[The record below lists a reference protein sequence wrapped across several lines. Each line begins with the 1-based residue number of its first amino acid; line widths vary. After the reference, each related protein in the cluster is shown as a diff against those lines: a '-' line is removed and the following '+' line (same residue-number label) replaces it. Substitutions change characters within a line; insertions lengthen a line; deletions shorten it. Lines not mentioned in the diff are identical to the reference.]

1 MYKFYMGDMLLPI
14 TPQKL
19 TIKTK
24 GSNKTVTLMD
34 GTEVS
39 FLGSPGLR
47 EISFEAIIPM
57 TGQYSFA
64 DDYRNPEHY
73 MKMLKGL
80 MQSQKSFEFKVERIS
95 LSDKELYDEV
105 IQVSLEEFTITE
117 DAANGPDMKVA
128 ITLKEYRAAATR
140 TSAGET
146 SDSGAA
152 SSGTAA
158 ANARST
164 ATASKAKSHT
174 VKRGDC
180 LWNIAKK
187 YYGNGAEY
195 MKIYNANKDKL
206 ASPNLIYEG
215 QVLMIP

>member
-1 MYKFYMGDMLLPI
+1 MYEFSLEGMLLPI

-24 GSNKTVTLMD
+24 GSNKTVTLMN
-34 GTEVS
+34 GSEVS
-39 FLGSPGLR
+39 FLGSPGLK
-47 EISFEAIIPM
+47 EISFEAVIPM
-57 TGQYSFA
+57 AGQYSFA
-64 DDYRNPEHY
+64 DSYRSPEY
-73 MKMLKGL
+73 YIERLEWL
-80 MQSQKSFEFKVERIS
+80 MESKKPFKFEVKRLS
-95 LSDKELYDEV
+95 SSDKGLYDEKM
-105 IQVSLEEFTITE
+105 QVSLEEFTITE

-128 ITLKEYRAAATR
+128 ITLKEYRAAV
-140 TSAGET
+140 TST
-146 SDSGAA
+146 SDGEMSGSGAA

-164 ATASKAKSHT
+164 ESAPKAKSHT

-180 LWNIAKK
+180 LWNIARK

>member
-1 MYKFYMGDMLLPI
+1 MLLPI

-47 EISFEAIIPM
+47 EISFEAVIPM
-57 TGQYSFA
+57 AGQYSFA
-64 DDYRNPEHY
+64 DSYRSPYEYIIELKKY
-73 MKMLKGL
+73 MERKEE
-80 MQSQKSFEFKVERIS
+80 FEFIVERCS
-95 LSDKELYDEV
+95 QSGEMLYDEN
-105 IQVSLEEFTITE
+105 ITVSLEEFTITE

-128 ITLKEYRAAATR
+128 ITLKEYRAAV
-140 TSAGET
+140 TSTSDGET
-146 SDSGAA
+146 SGSGAA

-164 ATASKAKSHT
+164 ATAPKAKSHT

-180 LWNIAKK
+180 LWNIARK

>member
-34 GTEVS
+34 GGEVS

-47 EISFEAIIPM
+47 EISFEAVIPM
-57 TGQYSFA
+57 AGQYSFA
-64 DDYRNPEHY
+64 DGYRNPGDYIE
-73 MKMLKGL
+73 MFKWF
-80 MQSQKSFEFKVERIS
+80 MQSQKPFKFEVKRFS
-95 LSDKELYDEV
+95 LSDKELYDEDM
-105 IQVSLEEFTITE
+105 QVSLEEFTITE

-128 ITLKEYRAAATR
+128 ITLKEYRAAV
-140 TSAGET
+140 TSTSDGET
-146 SDSGAA
+146 SGSGAA

-164 ATASKAKSHT
+164 ATAPKAKSHT